1 MIFYKVYLGK
11 KPIKKRNAVTNEDR
25 IKSWRLDQYYF
36 DGTRQQ
42 GYGGYKYDGRWK
54 SVALSMIKHYSL
66 KQNAKIL
73 DIGCAK
79 GFLLKEFKD
88 ILKKSTPIGIDIS
101 EYAVNN
107 AHKKIKDNLI
117 IANSVEI
124 PFENNFFDLTISIN
138 TLHNILDIDTLKKSI
153 QEIKRVSK
161 KNIYITLGTYE
172 SEKEKKILDN
182 WAVVATTYM
191 SKKNWLKFFRKTKYN
206 GDYSWFKPF

>member
-1 MIFYKVYLGK
+1 
-11 KPIKKRNAVTNEDR
+11 
-25 IKSWRLDQYYF
+25 
-36 DGTRQQ
+36 
-42 GYGGYKYDGRWK
+42 
-54 SVALSMIKHYSL
+54 MIKHYSL

-191 SKKNWLKFFRKTKYN
+191 SKKNWLKFLEKLNITVTIVGLNLFKYGKKNNHFRRYR
-206 GDYSWFKPF
+206 WFFRCN

>member
-1 MIFYKVYLGK
+1 MEIDFLQSLPGKK

-79 GFLLKEFKD
+79 GFL
-88 ILKKSTPIGIDIS
+88 
-101 EYAVNN
+101 
-107 AHKKIKDNLI
+107 
-117 IANSVEI
+117 
-124 PFENNFFDLTISIN
+124 
-138 TLHNILDIDTLKKSI
+138 
-153 QEIKRVSK
+153 
-161 KNIYITLGTYE
+161 
-172 SEKEKKILDN
+172 
-182 WAVVATTYM
+182 
-191 SKKNWLKFFRKTKYN
+191 
-206 GDYSWFKPF
+206 